1 MITRL
6 TIAAVILVATTAAA
20 DPGAMSILS
29 NTPFLVSESQLGA
42 PEPAP
47 INNAHAE
54 KLGRLEAMVEKCTN
68 VEWQPSG
75 RMGYMADLLPGVQ
88 YALVIEHSAFMSGI
102 SWFMGQVA
110 IKGAYHACEAALL
123 NHKSWLRLAN

>member
-1 MITRL
+1 MTHRL
-6 TIAAVILVATTAAA
+6 TAAVVILITATAAA

-29 NTPFLVSESQLGA
+29 NIPFLVSESQLGL
-42 PEPAP
+42 PDQAP

-75 RMGYMADLLPGVQ
+75 RMGYMAALLPGVH
-88 YALVIEHSAFMSGI
+88 YARVIEHSAFMSGI

-110 IKGAYHACEAALL
+110 TKGAYHACEAALL
-123 NHKSWLRLAN
+123 NHKSWLRLAD